1 MRRPIVQIVL
11 FALLAIPME
20 SAFPASSVKY
30 TNQKIG
36 SSCTKSEV
44 KKFVVLPNKSVLICT
59 FSSKKYAWKRY
70 STPSTSTPTPTARP
84 IASVVGLGM
93 WGETN
98 FGRFTILKSL
108 TLSSVGLDKQLGA
121 GTAFLIKGC
130 LQTWQPPNPIGFSFS
145 ESSWSAIDVN
155 GKRVTVATVVGPVE
169 LNPTYPTIFSDQI
182 LQPGDCVSGHIV
194 FFSTSQI
201 VELLYVDSTLGG
213 SIRFS
218 AN

>member
-1 MRRPIVQIVL
+1 MS
-11 FALLAIPME
+11 ALLAIPMG

-30 TNQKIG
+30 SNQKPG
-36 SSCTKSEV
+36 SSCLKSEV

-59 FSSKKYAWKRY
+59 FSSKKYTWKRY
-70 STPSTSTPTPTARP
+70 STPSTPPTTPTPTPTP
-84 IASVVGLGM
+84 IAKPITNVIGLGM

-98 FGRFTILKSL
+98 FGRFTILKSF

-145 ESSWSAIDVN
+145 ESSWSAIDAN
-155 GKRVTVATVVGPVE
+155 GKRISVATVAGPVE
-169 LNPTYPTIFSDQI
+169 LNPTYPSVFSDQI
-182 LQPGDCVSGHIV
+182 LKPGDCISGHIV
-194 FFSTSQI
+194 FFSNVQI
-201 VELLYVDSTLGG
+201 AELLYVDSTLGG